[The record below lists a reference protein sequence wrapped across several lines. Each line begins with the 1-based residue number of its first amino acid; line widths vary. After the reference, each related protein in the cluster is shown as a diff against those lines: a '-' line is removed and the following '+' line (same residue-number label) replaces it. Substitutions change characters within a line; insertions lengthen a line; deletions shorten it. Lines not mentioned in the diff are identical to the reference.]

1 MTNLATPQQQSPD
14 RSDPAGSPVPRWTS
28 GRVSLLVLGLV
39 TLLFGAGMLISA
51 GVLKAVDS
59 HWRDG
64 DYLTTAE
71 TSLSTPGYAL
81 ALDDIDL
88 SGLSGD
94 WLGEARVRAASR
106 EPDAALFVGVARTD
120 DAQAYLRDV
129 QYSTVHEVDDPE
141 TRYVEHAGGAPSVEP
156 TREDIWIAQASG
168 SGTQTLR
175 WTPTSGDWSLVF
187 MNEDGS
193 SDVQVTADVGATAPL
208 VQRTTWALLIV
219 GTVFALAGA
228 ALVVLQTRRTT
239 RGTGR
244 QA

>member
-1 MTNLATPQQQSPD
+1 M
-14 RSDPAGSPVPRWTS
+14 
-28 GRVSLLVLGLV
+28 V
-39 TLLFGAGMLISA
+39 TLLCGLGMLTCA

-71 TSLSTPGYAL
+71 TSLSTTGYAL
-81 ALDDIDL
+81 AFDDIDL

-94 WLGEARVRAASR
+94 WLGKARVRATSR
-106 EPDAALFVGVARTD
+106 EPGASLFVGVARTD
-120 DAQAYLRDV
+120 DAEAYLRDV
-129 QYSTVHEVDDPE
+129 QYSTVDEIDDPG

-156 TREDIWIAQASG
+156 AGDDIWISQASG

-187 MNEDGS
+187 MNKDGS
-193 SDVQVTADVGATAPL
+193 RDVQVTADVGATAPL
-208 VQRTTWALLIV
+208 VQRATWTLLIV
-219 GTVFALAGA
+219 GIALALAGA
-228 ALVVLQTRRTT
+228 GLMLLQTRRTT
-239 RGTGR
+239 RATGR